1 MSRLILVI
9 CIISSALSSTWTA
22 EQDVQAGAVTVMAPD
37 FARTR
42 ERFANSIYAMIWQH
56 PLLTQARVGLE
67 RESTD
72 AEAKGRPSPLKIIAA
87 LSQAHFSFLGLSA
100 ENKNPKLRLQ
110 FDIGDYA
117 ETMWQYIAEKGEAV
131 PAPDGADA
139 AFLKDG
145 GKERAARFGST
156 IVLSTLADPVKVD
169 VKSSEHDFEAHAR
182 LNDLFEILI
191 GVVPATE
198 KAALEQARN
207 SLKSEYM
214 KASVQIQE
222 HGILEHF
229 FMDYSGEPIPG
240 VVDLSIFEAL
250 PKECLLV
257 GAMHSSGAF
266 MKKQMQEAD
275 VEADPAMRQIDML
288 LQGFGTSYVD
298 LIGGING
305 TVAFAVTPAAPFPA
319 LSVFLPRSP
328 EVDALLSGL
337 LAQINLPVPAD
348 GTPMALPIPNMPIL
362 VQLGKNESHWIV
374 SSDAM
379 HMQGLLQ
386 KTAASFA
393 EGPLSVLLQKQAGEQ
408 CSAIG
413 AYDMQ
418 KIAALVMQYLAFV
431 PNPEIKMQLS
441 DLLLKIQQRVSPGYM
456 VVNQVEK
463 GFTYRAEGLLGGYFS
478 LLPIVASI
486 SIPNLMESRV
496 TANQSAAMA
505 TMRSAIFAAQVQFQ
519 AGAYN
524 DSDANG
530 VGRYGFIDELSGNAA
545 VAGAAAGELQLLM
558 GPLAQPNEPAQAV
571 GYYFKV
577 YLPHGKGR
585 AFKNAK
591 QIRNAQ
597 LNAEGDMEMRFIVY
611 AWPMSAETGRQIFAM
626 TQDGQIVVPEEPY
639 AYEYDAVNLP
649 PWNLIWG
656 ADGRWGD
663 ALKGWKYYS
672 R

>member
-9 CIISSALSSTWTA
+9 CVISGVLSSAWTA
-22 EQDVQAGAVTVMAPD
+22 EQDVHSEVVTVTAPD

-42 ERFANSIYAMIWQH
+42 ERFASSVYAMIWQH
-56 PLLTQARVGLE
+56 PLLAKARAGLE
-67 RESTD
+67 RESAE
-72 AEAKGRPSPLKIIAA
+72 AEAKGRPSPLKVCAA
-87 LSQAHFSFLGLSA
+87 LSQAHFAFLGLSA
-100 ENKNPKLRLQ
+100 EKMNPKMRLQ

-117 ETMWQYIAEKGEAV
+117 ESMWQYIAEKGEAV
-131 PAPDGADA
+131 PAPAGADA

-145 GKERAARFGST
+145 GKERAARFAST
-156 IVLSTLADPVKVD
+156 IVLSTLADPVKVE
-169 VKSSEHDFEAHAR
+169 VAPSQHDFEAHAR
-182 LNDLFEILI
+182 LNDVFEII
-191 GVVPATE
+191 GTLPDVDKT
-198 KAALEQARN
+198 ALENARK
-207 SLKSEYM
+207 SLKSELM
-214 KASVQIQE
+214 QASVQIKE
-222 HGILEHF
+222 NGILEHF

-266 MKKQMQEAD
+266 MKQQIQEAG
-275 VEADPAMRQIDML
+275 VEADPAIRQIDML

-362 VQLGKNESHWIV
+362 VQLGKNDSHWIL

-379 HMQGLLQ
+379 HMQGLLN
-386 KTAASFA
+386 KTAATFA
-393 EGPLSVLLQKQAGEQ
+393 EGPLSAVMKQQAGAG
-408 CSAIG
+408 CSVIG
-413 AYDMQ
+413 AYDTQ
-418 KIAALVMQYLAFV
+418 KIIALVMQYLAFI
-431 PNPEIKMQLS
+431 PDPEIKMQLS
-441 DLLLKIQQRVSPGYM
+441 DLLLNIQQRVEPGYM
-456 VVNQVEK
+456 VLNQVDK
-463 GFTYRAEGLLGGYFS
+463 GFTYRAEGLFGGYFS
-478 LLPIVASI
+478 VVPIIAAI
-486 SIPNLMESRV
+486 AIPNLLESRV

-505 TMRSAIFAAQVQFQ
+505 TMRSAIFASQVQFQ

-530 VGRYGFIDELSGNAA
+530 VGRYGFINELSGNVA
-545 VAGAAAGELQLLM
+545 VAGAEAGDIRLLV

-597 LNAEGDMEMRFIVY
+597 LNDEGDMEMRFIVY
-611 AWPMSAETGRQIFAM
+611 AWPISSETGRQIFAM

-639 AYEYDAVNLP
+639 NYEYDAVNMP

-656 ADGRWGD
+656 AEGRWGD
-663 ALKGWKYYS
+663 KLKGWKYYS

>member
-1 MSRLILVI
+1 MNRFILVI
-9 CIISSALSSTWTA
+9 CMVSSGLVSVWAA
-22 EQDVQAGAVTVMAPD
+22 EQGAQSEMVTITAPD

-42 ERFANSIYAMIWQH
+42 ERFAKSIYAMIWQH
-56 PLLTQARVGLE
+56 PILAEARAELE
-67 RESTD
+67 RESAD
-72 AEAKGRPSPLKIIAA
+72 AEDRGRPSPLKICTA
-87 LSQAHFSFLGLSA
+87 LTEAHFTFLGLTPD
-100 ENKNPKLRLQ
+100 NMNPRLRLQ

-117 ETMWQYIAEKGEAV
+117 ESVWQYLGEKGEAV

-156 IVLSTLADPVKVD
+156 IVLSHLADPIKAD
-169 VKSSEHDFEAHAR
+169 VTASVHDFEAHAR
-182 LNDLFEILI
+182 IDDLFELI
-191 GVVPATE
+191 AALPDVD
-198 KAALEQARN
+198 KAALENARK
-207 SLKSEYM
+207 SLKSEHM
-214 KASVQIQE
+214 QASVQIKE

-229 FMDYSGEPIPG
+229 AMDYSGERIPG
-240 VVDLSIFEAL
+240 SVDLEIFKAL

-266 MKKQMQEAD
+266 MKQQLQEAGI
-275 VEADPAMRQIDML
+275 ETDPAIRQIDMV
-288 LQGFGTSYVD
+288 LQNFGTNYVD
-298 LIGGING
+298 LIGGIDG
-305 TVAFAVTPAAPFPA
+305 TIAFAITPAAPFPA
-319 LSVFLPRSP
+319 LSVYLPRSA
-328 EVDALLSGL
+328 EVDALLGGL
-337 LAQINLPVPAD
+337 LAQINLAVPAD
-348 GTPMALPIPNMPIL
+348 GTPMALPIPNVPIL
-362 VQLGKNESHWIV
+362 VQLGKNDSHWIL

-379 HMQGLLQ
+379 HMQGLLK
-386 KTAASFA
+386 KTAATFA
-393 EGPLSVLLQKQAGEQ
+393 EGPLSAVMKQQAGAG
-408 CSAIG
+408 CSVIG
-413 AYDMQ
+413 AYDTQ
-418 KIAALVMQYLAFV
+418 KIIALVMQYLAFI
-431 PNPEIKMQLS
+431 PDPEIKMQLS
-441 DLLLKIQQRVSPGYM
+441 DLLLNIQQRVEPGYM
-456 VVNQVEK
+456 VLNQVDK
-463 GFTYRAEGLLGGYFS
+463 GFTYRAEGLFGGYFS
-478 LLPIVASI
+478 VVPIIAAI
-486 SIPNLMESRV
+486 AIPNLLESRV

-505 TMRSAIFAAQVQFQ
+505 TMRSAIFASQVQFQ

-530 VGRYGFIDELSGNAA
+530 VGRYGFINELSGNVA
-545 VAGAAAGELQLLM
+545 VAGAEAGDIRLLV

-597 LNAEGDMEMRFIVY
+597 LNDEGDMEMRFIVY
-611 AWPMSAETGRQIFAM
+611 AWPISSETGRQIFAM

-639 AYEYDAVNLP
+639 NYEYDAVNMP